1 MILCSNKAILLI
13 GNCCNLVIN
22 NHEQNMESVNITN
35 TEILSDNWYTLKK
48 IGFEIT
54 RKDGTKSVQEREA
67 YDRGN
72 GATIL
77 LYNKQHKSVVLT
89 RQFRMPTYVNGNE
102 TGYLIECCAGLLD
115 KDNAEDC
122 IKKETEEETG
132 FRINTVQKVF
142 EAYMSPGSVTE
153 LIYFFVAEYSNEMK
167 VHEGGGLEEE
177 SEHIE
182 VLELPF
188 QQALDMI
195 NTGEIKDGKTIML
208 LQYVAINNLIL

>member
-1 MILCSNKAILLI
+1 MSTI
-13 GNCCNLVIN
+13 
-22 NHEQNMESVNITN
+22 NITK

-48 IGFEIT
+48 VTFEIT
-54 RKDGTKSVQEREA
+54 GNDGIKSIHEREA

-77 LYNKQHKSVVLT
+77 LYNKAEKMVVLT
-89 RQFRMPTYVNGNE
+89 RQFRMPTFINGNE
-102 TGYLIECCAGLLD
+102 KGYLIECCAGLLD

-132 FRINTVQKVF
+132 FRISAVHKVF

-153 LIYFFVAEYSNEMK
+153 LIYFFIAEYTSEMK
-167 VHEGGGLEEE
+167 VNEGGGLKEED
-177 SEHIE
+177 EHIE

-188 QQALDMI
+188 EKAIDMI
-195 NTGEIKDGKTIML
+195 RTGEIKDGKTIML
-208 LQYVAINNLIL
+208 LQYALIQKLL

>member
-1 MILCSNKAILLI
+1 MSK
-13 GNCCNLVIN
+13 
-22 NHEQNMESVNITN
+22 VNITN

-48 IGFEIT
+48 VSFEIT
-54 RKDGTKSVQEREA
+54 GIDGIKSLHEREA

-77 LYNKQHKSVVLT
+77 LYNKMNRTVVLT
-89 RQFRMPTYVNGNE
+89 RQFRMPTFINGNE

-122 IKKETEEETG
+122 IRKETEEETG
-132 FRINTVQKVF
+132 FRISAVQKVF

-153 LIYFFVAEYSNEMK
+153 LIYFFVAEYTNDMK
-167 VHEGGGLEEE
+167 VNEGGGLKEED
-177 SEHIE
+177 EHIE

-188 QQALDMI
+188 DKAINMI
-195 NTGEIKDGKTIML
+195 TTGEIKDGKTIML
-208 LQYVAINNLIL
+208 LQYALIHKLT